1 MAFFAFE
8 NMLFGLK
15 KVGPPF
21 TDIIRKIVFDGFFES
36 ETRRRETSEMKVLLP
51 DSGRSRSLSRAER
64 CEKGNSIIM
73 ENKARLA
80 NVLSR
85 AFRRPSYCLFLL
97 ALFGS
102 LFVARIISN
111 IRGLIIY

>member
-1 MAFFAFE
+1 
-8 NMLFGLK
+8 
-15 KVGPPF
+15 
-21 TDIIRKIVFDGFFES
+21 
-36 ETRRRETSEMKVLLP
+36 MKVLLP
-51 DSGRSRSLSRAER
+51 DSGRRRSLSRAER

-97 ALFGS
+97 ALFWS
-102 LFVARIISN
+102 LFVACIMSN
-111 IRGLIIY
+111 IRGLITYQRQ